1 MGLFGFRGTSVTP
14 RRAASVPAHHG
25 VNEICS
31 PATGSLIPLS
41 DVPDPVFADGALGQG
56 FGVKPTEDIA
66 CAPVSGKLIAACE
79 TGHAYGLR
87 SDSGIE
93 VLVHIGVDTVEMK
106 GDGFDPLVKQGD
118 YVDAGQPL
126 VRFSSSKI
134 KAAGHSDVI
143 ATIVT
148 NGSPEKKVKL
158 ANIKSV
164 KAGEVAMEILA

>member
-1 MGLFGFRGTSVTP
+1 MGLFSFRRTSATP
-14 RRAASVPAHHG
+14 RRATSVPAHHG

-41 DVPDPVFADGALGQG
+41 DVPDPVFAGGTLGQG
-56 FGVKPTEDIA
+56 FGVKPTEDVA
-66 CAPVSGKLIAACE
+66 YAPVSGKLIAACE
-79 TGHAYGLR
+79 TGHAYGIR

-106 GDGFDPLVKQGD
+106 GDGFDPLAKQGD

-143 ATIVT
+143 ATIVID
-148 NGSPEKKVKL
+148 GSPEKKVRL
-158 ANIKSV
+158 ASIKSV